1 VQRRRELSSGAPFR
15 VERRRALQSDLPFIE
30 EVHVA
35 ALGPVAL
42 VGYGWPAIT
51 LRKQFRSEIDVT
63 NCHVISVDGRR
74 AGYLS
79 IEDRDTYW
87 YIDAIAMA
95 RRYQGKGVG
104 TLVLRDVLTEAGSR
118 PVRLNVLH
126 VNRARLLYE
135 RLGFRVIRRDEQRQ
149 IMEWRAPGRERD

>member
-1 VQRRRELSSGAPFR
+1 MQRRRELSSGAPFR
-15 VERRRALQSDLPFIE
+15 VELQRALRTDSSFIE

-42 VGYGWPAIT
+42 VGYGWPAIR
-51 LRKQFRSEIDVT
+51 LRDQFRSEIDLAT
-63 NCHVISVDGRR
+63 CYVISIDGRR
-74 AGYLS
+74 AGYIS
-79 IEDRDTYW
+79 IEDRDSFW
-87 YIDAIAMA
+87 YIDAIALE
-95 RRYQGKGVG
+95 RRYQGKGIG

-126 VNRARLLYE
+126 VNRARSLYE

-149 IMEWRAPGRERD
+149 IMEWRAPPP

>member
-1 VQRRRELSSGAPFR
+1 LQRRRELSGSAPFR
-15 VERRRALQSDLPFIE
+15 IERRRATQADLPFLE

-42 VGYGWPAIT
+42 VGYGWPAFK
-51 LRKQFRSEIDVT
+51 LRAQFRAEIDVAT
-63 NCHVISVDGRR
+63 CHLILADGRR
-74 AGYLS
+74 AGYIS
-79 IEDRDTYW
+79 IEDRESLW
-87 YIDAIAMA
+87 YIDAIAVA
-95 RRYQGKGVG
+95 RRYQGKGIG
-104 TLVLRDVLTEAGSR
+104 TLVLRDVLSEAGAR

-149 IMEWRAPGRERD
+149 IMEWNAPTR

>member
-1 VQRRRELSSGAPFR
+1 LRRHRELSNGAPFR
-15 VERRRALQSDLPFIE
+15 VERRRAQHSDLPFLE

-42 VGYGWPAIT
+42 VGYGWPAIK
-51 LRKQFRSEIDVT
+51 LRAQFRAEIDVT

-74 AGYLS
+74 AGYIS

-87 YIDAIAMA
+87 YIDAIAMG
-95 RRYQGKGVG
+95 RNYQGKGIG
-104 TLVLRDVLTEAGSR
+104 TLVLRDVLSEAGMR
-118 PVRLNVLH
+118 AVRLNVLH
-126 VNRARLLYE
+126 VNRARELYE

-149 IMEWRAPGRERD
+149 VMEWRADAAGS

>member
-1 VQRRRELSSGAPFR
+1 LRRRRELSNGAPFR
-15 VERRRALQSDLPFIE
+15 VERRRALQADLPFIE

-51 LRKQFRSEIDVT
+51 LREQFRSEIDIAT
-63 NCHVISVDGRR
+63 CHVISVDGRR
-74 AGYLS
+74 GGYIS
-79 IEDRDTYW
+79 IEDRDNFW

-95 RRYQGKGVG
+95 RGYQGKGIG
-104 TLVLRDVLTEAGSR
+104 TLVLRDVLTEAGAR

-126 VNRARLLYE
+126 VNRARVLYE

-149 IMEWRAPGRERD
+149 IMEWRAPLP